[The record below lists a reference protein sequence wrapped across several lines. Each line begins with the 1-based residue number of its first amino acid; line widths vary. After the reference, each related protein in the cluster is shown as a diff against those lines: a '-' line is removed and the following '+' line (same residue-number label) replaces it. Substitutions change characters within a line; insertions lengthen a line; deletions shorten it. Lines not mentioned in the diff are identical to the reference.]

1 MTPKGPGELLRET
14 RRRHG
19 LDQRT
24 LARRAGTTQ
33 AQVSRIERGEISPGV
48 DTLAR
53 LFTAMG
59 ERIAIDTTTGP
70 RGNQPTHRLRRD
82 YERLSAA
89 DRVTEV
95 AALSEFLGEL
105 AAAGKRA
112 R

>member
-1 MTPKGPGELLRET
+1 MTTPSAGDLLREVRT
-14 RRRHG
+14 RHG

-33 AQVSRIERGEISPGV
+33 AQISRIERGEVSPGA

-53 LFTAMG
+53 LLTAMG
-59 ERIAIDTTTGP
+59 ERLTLDAATGP
-70 RGNQPTHRLRRD
+70 CGNQPTHRLRQD
-82 YERLSAA
+82 FQNLSPAERVA
-89 DRVTEV
+89 EV

-105 AAAGKRA
+105 ALAGERA